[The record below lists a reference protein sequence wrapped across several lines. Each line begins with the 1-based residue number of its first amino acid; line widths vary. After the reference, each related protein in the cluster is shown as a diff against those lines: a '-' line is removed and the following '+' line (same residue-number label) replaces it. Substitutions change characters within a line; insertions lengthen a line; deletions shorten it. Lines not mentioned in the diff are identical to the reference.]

1 MLGWVGESRVC
12 RKFWVYCSAEWI
24 WIVKVFDD
32 ARGIVFFFYFFGFI
46 CRGKVK

>member
-32 ARGIVFFFYFFGFI
+32 ARGIVFFFTSLDLFVEG
-46 CRGKVK
+46 R